1 MRRRVFGVSASVP
14 VTPEAAID
22 FLLDLTR
29 HRGLHPFL
37 VTASVVGSGTSPD
50 GPWWDW
56 QVEERPPLGPLRYP
70 LRFSARLTRTSSQSM
85 TALVEPGLG
94 VRLRSTT
101 VAHPTTTGC
110 ELLETTE
117 VSAPWPVLGYTAR
130 HGEAAHRRTFSRLP
144 EALA

>member
-1 MRRRVFGVSASVP
+1 MGRRTFEVTATLAVP
-14 VTPEAAID
+14 PEAALD
-22 FLLDLTR
+22 FLMDLAR

-37 VTASVVGSGTSPD
+37 VSASVVGSGISPD

-56 QVEERPPLGPLRYP
+56 RVEERPPLGPIRYP
-70 LRFSARLTRTSSQSM
+70 LRFSARLTRTSTQSM
-85 TALVEPGLG
+85 TALVKPGLG
-94 VRLRSTT
+94 VRLWSTT

-110 ELLETTE
+110 ALVETTE

-144 EALA
+144 EVLS